1 MALFEV
7 SREGLVVLLCG
18 AGPIGPC
25 LCGGC

>member
-1 MALFEV
+1 MALFEA

-25 LCGGC
+25 LCRGR